1 MIKQLALRRNARML
15 PTYLHLLLFCTLA
28 VIPFLYMV
36 ATAML
41 PEAYS
46 LPYPPI
52 LMPQSLYLNNFTQA
66 WQANHFDRYF
76 VNSIF
81 VATMSTAAIIFFSC
95 AAAFGFARMAFPGK
109 NVLFLLFLFSMM
121 VPTLTNLVSQFLLIK
136 SLHLMDTYFGLILT
150 YIGTGIAANTFFL
163 RNCFLTLPKAL
174 EESVVIDGGGN
185 WTIFFKIVLP
195 LSKPAIGTF
204 SILAF
209 SNVWDEFL
217 LALTFLKTPTKR
229 TLPIALK
236 LFQGQNVNNWSLIFA
251 ASLIALLPILLV
263 YIVLQKQLIRG
274 GAMDGMVKE

>member
-1 MIKQLALRRNARML
+1 MMLSHALRRAGML
-15 PTYLHLLLFCTLA
+15 PVYLLLMIFCVLA

-46 LPYPPI
+46 LPYPPV
-52 LMPQSLYLNNFTQA
+52 LLPRSLYLNNFTQA
-66 WQANHFDRYF
+66 WQANHFDSYF

-81 VATMSTAAIIFFSC
+81 VSVTSTAAIIFFSC
-95 AAAFGFARMAFPGK
+95 AAAYGFARMEFPGK
-109 NVLFLLFLFSMM
+109 NILFLLLLFSMM

-136 SLHLMDTYFGLILT
+136 SFGLVDSYLGLILT

-163 RNCFLTLPKAL
+163 RSCFLTLPKAL
-174 EESVVIDGGGN
+174 EESVFIDGGGS

-204 SILAF
+204 TILAF
-209 SNVWDEFL
+209 SNVWDEFM
-217 LALTFLKTPTKR
+217 LALTFLKTPAKR

-251 ASLIALLPILLV
+251 ASLIALMPILLV

>member
-1 MIKQLALRRNARML
+1 MIKQHALKRQDAML
-15 PTYLHLLLFCTLA
+15 PIYLLLLLFCALA
-28 VIPFLYMV
+28 LVPFLYMV

-46 LPYPPI
+46 LPYPPM
-52 LMPQSLYLNNFTQA
+52 LLPHSLYMDNFLKA
-66 WQANHFDRYF
+66 WQANHFDSYF
-76 VNSIF
+76 INSIF
-81 VATMSTAAIIFFSC
+81 VSAMSTVAIIFFSC
-95 AAAFGFARMAFPGK
+95 AAAYGFARMDFPGK
-109 NVLFLLFLFSMM
+109 NILFLLLLFSMM

-136 SLHLMDTYFGLILT
+136 SLRLVDSYLGLILT
-150 YIGTGIAANTFFL
+150 YIGTGVAANTFFL
-163 RNCFLTLPKAL
+163 RSSFLTLPKAL

-185 WTIFFKIVLP
+185 WTIFFRIVLP

-217 LALTFLKTPTKR
+217 LALTFLKTPAKR

-251 ASLIALLPILLV
+251 ASLIALMPILLV

>member
-1 MIKQLALRRNARML
+1 MQNAFKRRAGML
-15 PTYLHLLLFCTLA
+15 PIYLLLLIFCALA

-46 LPYPPI
+46 LPYPPV
-52 LMPQSLYLNNFTQA
+52 LLPRRLYFNNFTQA
-66 WQANHFDRYF
+66 WQANHFDSYF

-81 VATMSTAAIIFFSC
+81 VSAASTAAVIFFSC
-95 AAAFGFARMAFPGK
+95 AAAYGFARMEFPGK
-109 NVLFLLFLFSMM
+109 NMLFLLLLFSMM

-136 SLHLMDTYFGLILT
+136 SFGLVDSYLGLILT

-163 RNCFLTLPKAL
+163 RSCFLTLPKAL
-174 EESVVIDGGGN
+174 EESVVIDGGRN

-204 SILAF
+204 TILAF

-217 LALTFLKTPTKR
+217 LALTFLKTPAKR

-251 ASLIALLPILLV
+251 ASLIALMPILLV